1 MKKSIFR
8 PIQEGEDVT
17 DILVELLIGIAIGGT
32 VIIMLIAGWTMF
44 QSSDCVSNQVQYERN
59 TKTRGH
65 VPLGNT
71 VQKAL

>member
-1 MKKSIFR
+1 MSAHKEENKSIA
-8 PIQEGEDVT
+8 I
-17 DILVELLIGIAIGGT
+17 ILVELLIGIAIGGT

-71 VQKAL
+71 GQKAL